1 MPRQPQ
7 IKENGQRSGHL
18 IPEWKDDDPLK
29 LETYLA
35 ELKMAKALKVLKDE
49 NDKTNRLLIFGSLQ
63 KSGKTDILFSA
74 SEAQQTNIGE
84 LAKLLRER
92 YGISSGHQRVN
103 LANIRQEPGET
114 DAVFLSRIEKSYY
127 LLRGK
132 PVPAN
137 DAKEQFEMDD
147 LRSIFL
153 RGLNDPSIAEM
164 ARANVYG
171 IQYSELA
178 KYTTAYREAK
188 GVPATTSVFAVQEK
202 PKSIEERLA
211 LVTKKLKTVKIQ
223 KSERRTCKNCGARGH
238 LAKRC
243 QKPL

>member
-1 MPRQPQ
+1 MS
-7 IKENGQRSGHL
+7 NNLDNL
-18 IPEWKDDDPLK
+18 IPEWTDNDPLK

-49 NDKTNRLLIFGSLQ
+49 NDKTDRLLIFGSLQ

-74 SEAQQTNIGE
+74 SQAQQTDIGE

-137 DAKEQFEMDD
+137 DAKEQFEKDD

-188 GVPATTSVFAVQEK
+188 GVPTTTSVFAVQEK
-202 PKSIEERLA
+202 QSIEERLA
-211 LVTKKLKTVKIQ
+211 VVTKKLNNFSVEKKQ
-223 KSERRTCKNCGARGH
+223 RGERRTCKDCGARGH

-243 QKPL
+243 TSGHL